1 MLNFSEEEKKARAII
16 SRKKW
21 VKNHRKE
28 VSEYQRKWQNTHRA
42 RQREYRKKYYAKYP
56 WLRTLNHIKSR
67 CTNKNNRYCKRGIK
81 CFITPDEIK
90 SLWFRD
96 KAYLLQKASIDR
108 KDADK
113 NYTLDN
119 CCYIE
124 FKINSGKKRTRNQYS
139 ALTENRGG

>member
-28 VSEYQRKWQNTHRA
+28 VSEYQRKWQNTHSA
-42 RQREYRKKYYAKYP
+42 RQKEYRKKYYAKYP

-67 CTNKNNRYCKRGIK
+67 CSNKNTRYCKRGIK

-96 KAYLLQKASIDR
+96 EAFKLKKPSIDR
-108 KDADK
+108 IDNNG
-113 NYTLDN
+113 NYILEN
-119 CCYIE
+119 CRFIE
-124 FKINSGKKRTRNQYS
+124 FSLNSSLGGKMGSKMNK
-139 ALTENRGG
+139 ED